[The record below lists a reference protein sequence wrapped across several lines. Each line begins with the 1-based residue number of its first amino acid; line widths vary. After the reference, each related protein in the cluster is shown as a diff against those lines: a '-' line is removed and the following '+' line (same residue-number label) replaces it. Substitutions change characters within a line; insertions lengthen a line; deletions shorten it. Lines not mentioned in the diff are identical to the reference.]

1 MLENSKLKLRVREL
15 EKKIAK
21 IGGGDSKQHDSGT
34 GGGGADEE
42 MNKDLNSDSVLRNL
56 AALTKRVERESEE
69 ANEAQRK
76 FKNDLKIVIQEI
88 NSYNKQLHEIDVKER
103 GISQSIEND
112 GGNL

>member
-34 GGGGADEE
+34 GGGADEE
-42 MNKDLNSDSVLRNL
+42 MNKDLNSDSVMRNL

-103 GISQSIEND
+103 GISQS